1 MSVRALR
8 VWAVATILG
17 CLLALAPAGAA
28 SAATI
33 DDGVLRVR
41 LDAYLRTRSDVAEV
55 TVYDRRTGVTVTSA
69 PKGLPKIRAMST
81 IKVPILLTLLRQAA
95 TRHRAPTASERS
107 LAWAMITR
115 SDNAA
120 ATTLWNR
127 VGGASAVLGLV
138 RRLGATPYLPASPGM
153 WGTCG
158 FTSRDEALVVRAVAY
173 GHPAL
178 AGADLAYA
186 RSLMRSV
193 IAYQRWGVSAGP
205 TDVRGTV
212 VQLKNGWSTGG
223 YRVHSVGH
231 VYGAGRDYVIAVM
244 TYRNPSMS
252 YGVATV
258 QGASRIVWS
267 ALAAR
272 DGRLNQRTR

>member
-1 MSVRALR
+1 MSVRAVR
-8 VWAVATILG
+8 SWVVATVTG
-17 CLLALAPAGAA
+17 CLLALAPALPARAA
-28 SAATI
+28 SI
-33 DDGVLRVR
+33 DAGVVRAR

-55 TVYDRRTGVTVTSA
+55 TVYDRRTGVTSA
-69 PKGLPKIRAMST
+69 PRGLPKIQAMST
-81 IKVPILLTLLRQAA
+81 IKVPILLTLLREAA
-95 TRHRAPTASERS
+95 DRHRALTTYERG
-107 LAWAMITR
+107 LAFAMITR

-127 VGGASAVLGLV
+127 VGGATAVLGLV
-138 RRLGATPYLPASPGM
+138 RRLGATPWWPASPGM

-158 FTSRDEALVVRAVAY
+158 FSSRDEALVIRAIAY

-178 AGADLAYA
+178 AGTDLAYA
-186 RSLMRSV
+186 RALMRSV
-193 IAYQRWGVSAGP
+193 IPSQRWGVSAGP
-205 TDVRGTV
+205 AGVRGV
-212 VQLKNGWSTGG
+212 VVELKNGWSTGG

-252 YGVATV
+252 YGVSTV
-258 QGASRIVWS
+258 QGTSRIVWA

-272 DGRLNQRTR
+272 MVV

>member
-1 MSVRALR
+1 MSVRAVR

-17 CLLALAPAGAA
+17 CLLALAPAVAA

-33 DDGVLRVR
+33 DADVVR
-41 LDAYLRTRSDVAEV
+41 ARLNAYLRTRADVAEV

-69 PKGLPKIRAMST
+69 LRGLPKIQAMST
-81 IKVPILLTLLRQAA
+81 IKVPILVTLLRQAA
-95 TRHRAPTASERS
+95 DRHRALTTYERG
-107 LAWAMITR
+107 LAYAMITR

-127 VGGASAVLGLV
+127 VGRAPAVLGLV
-138 RRLGATPYLPASPGM
+138 RRLGAAPYLPASPGL

-158 FTSRDEALVVRAVAY
+158 FSSTDEALVIRAVSY

-178 AGADLAYA
+178 AGTDLAYV
-186 RSLMRSV
+186 RLLMRSV
-193 IAYQRWGVSAGP
+193 VASQRWGVSAGP
-205 TDVRGTV
+205 SGVRGTV
-212 VQLKNGWSTGG
+212 VELKNGWSTGG

-231 VYGAGRDYVIAVM
+231 VYGAGRDYVIAVL

-252 YGVATV
+252 YGVTTV
-258 QGASRIVWS
+258 QGASRIVWA
-267 ALAAR
+267 ALT
-272 DGRLNQRTR
+272 GRMVA